1 MRKMTTGFGRPWAA
15 ADYFSQLPTK
25 VIAPA
30 PGAHL
35 SGPYDQARMVGI
47 TFVF

>member
-1 MRKMTTGFGRPWAA
+1 MR
-15 ADYFSQLPTK
+15 DYFSRFPTK

-35 SGPYDQARMVGI
+35 AGWLNDFVPMAGI